1 MNVNN
6 IEQLTQLKFKK
17 IENSWVGKI
26 NDFYISIDDEK
37 ENELIIKLNFISS
50 NRGKLFEFLENE
62 KEADH
67 IESYSINKNQL
78 EIVYKET
85 VEVQLDSFL
94 NEIVSL
100 CGQIEAKCVCTN
112 CEQTQDLSFYTN
124 QKVYSLLCSNC
135 GGRLLSQV
143 EVDNSRRNNYLAGFF
158 ASLLGALIGSVA
170 WIAIGAL
177 GFFASIA
184 GFAISFCAFKGYELA
199 KGKLSRTG
207 IILNIIT
214 ILIGFIF
221 AQYAVLFIGFRKE
234 FPEMNLRDFI
244 TLTPII
250 FSDTEIL
257 KSLIGDFLLGILF
270 IVLGTF
276 RTIKENFIKAKEN
289 KNLQIERVDF
299 SE

>member
-135 GGRLLSQV
+135 GGRLL
-143 EVDNSRRNNYLAGFF
+143 RNNYLAGFF

-170 WIAIGAL
+170 WIAIGSL

-244 TLTPII
+244 ILTPVI
-250 FSDTEIL
+250 FSDMEIL

-276 RTIKENFIKAKEN
+276 RTIKENFIKAKGN
-289 KNLQIERVDF
+289 KNLQIE
-299 SE
+299 

>member
-6 IEQLTQLKFKK
+6 IELLTRLKFKK

-26 NDFYISIDDEK
+26 NDFYISIDEEK

-62 KEADH
+62 NEADH

-85 VEVQLDSFL
+85 VELQLDSFL

-100 CGQIEAKCVCTN
+100 CGEIEAKCVCTN

-135 GGRLLSQV
+135 GGRLLNQV
-143 EVDNSRRNNYLAGFF
+143 EDDNSRRNNYLAGFF

-177 GFFASIA
+177 GIFCFHCGICNFFLC
-184 GFAISFCAFKGYELA
+184 FQ
-199 KGKLSRTG
+199 G
-207 IILNIIT
+207 I
-214 ILIGFIF
+214 
-221 AQYAVLFIGFRKE
+221 
-234 FPEMNLRDFI
+234 
-244 TLTPII
+244 
-250 FSDTEIL
+250 
-257 KSLIGDFLLGILF
+257 
-270 IVLGTF
+270 
-276 RTIKENFIKAKEN
+276 
-289 KNLQIERVDF
+289 
-299 SE
+299 